1 MSRSSSARTPEPAAS
16 PFRVIRQQ
24 RLYEQIAEQIEEFI
38 RARDL
43 KAGDRIPAERELA
56 VEFGVSRPSVRE
68 AMIALETAGLI
79 EVRTGEGTFV
89 RRVVPRGMPVLSWS
103 QSDPGPGALEQFEAR
118 EAIEPEVAALAAGRV
133 TGAQLAEL
141 AGWIAAAAARFAKG
155 ELADEEDHAFHV
167 RLAEFSGNLI
177 LAGVVRH
184 LWDLRASEMWRVI
197 RARVA
202 QPEHRTQTIE
212 YRRAILAA
220 LERGDPDG
228 ARAAMRRLVTWA
240 RGRYFGQP

>member
-1 MSRSSSARTPEPAAS
+1 MARTSTARPLAS
-16 PFRVIRQQ
+16 PTSSFRAIRQQ

-38 RARDL
+38 RANDL
-43 KAGDRIPAERELA
+43 KAGDRIPAERDLA
-56 VEFGVSRPSVRE
+56 EQFNVSRPSVRE

-79 EVRTGEGTFV
+79 EVRTGDGTFV
-89 RRVVPRGMPVLSWS
+89 RRVVPRGMPVLAWS

-118 EAIEPEVAALAAGRV
+118 EAIEPEVAALAAVRI
-133 TGAQLAEL
+133 TDAQLAEL
-141 AGWIAAAAARFAKG
+141 AGWIEAAAVRFAKG

-197 RARVA
+197 RTRVA
-202 QPEHRTQTIE
+202 QPEHRTETIRF
-212 YRRAILAA
+212 RRAILAA
-220 LERGDPDG
+220 LETRDPEE
-228 ARAAMRRLVTWA
+228 ARAAMRSLVTWA